1 MQLSWKI
8 KAGAL
13 MAMGIGIGVA
23 MSSMGEAADA
33 PNAGFA
39 GLGDISAASPVEI
52 QLEDASGRPLSVFS
66 HQGERFF
73 MGEQGERYAIR
84 LVNRGDRRMEAV
96 VTVDGRDVVSGELGS
111 FEQRGYIVPAHGSVL
126 VEGFRR
132 SLDQVASFRFS
143 TPERSYS
150 TLKGSPQHV
159 GVIGLAVFEEQ
170 ANRQALT
177 AQPRD
182 GWGSADAPQGARGD
196 SAVERPSSAARAPS
210 PAPGEAGGRW
220 KAKQEQ
226 RSAEL
231 GTGWGE
237 NRDSRVDRESF
248 TRKNPTRPDA
258 LLSVRYDSR
267 AGLEARGIR
276 VFDAPQRFAQPAGP
290 NAFPAQ
296 GPATSPLSQR

>member
-8 KAGAL
+8 KAGVL

-33 PNAGFA
+33 PPNGGFA
-39 GLGDISAASPVEI
+39 RLGDINSNSPVDV

-73 MGEQGERYAIR
+73 MGEEGERYAIR

-170 ANRQALT
+170 ADRQAL
-177 AQPRD
+177 AEPRD
-182 GWGSADAPQGARGD
+182 GWGSGRGD
-196 SAVERPSSAARAPS
+196 STERPARRPS
-210 PAPGEAGGRW
+210 GASPAPAPGEAGGRW
-220 KAKQEQ
+220 KAKEEK
-226 RSAEL
+226 STAEL

-237 NRDSRVDRESF
+237 NRNSRVDRESF